1 MEVTVNVQA
10 FEELKRVLSDVP
22 QGRFNVAHWDHCAC
36 GHATRD
42 MWFQTRGFTRCTSF
56 DDAAAFFGIPRL
68 EAIGLF
74 SGGSAVTPGQVI
86 RKIDN
91 VLANWTNEQVQA
103 AAQNARRQAIVDEL
117 LAKAN
122 KASAKARRVAI
133 ALIAVFF

>member
-10 FEELKRVLSDVP
+10 FEELKRVLSSVP

-42 MWFQTRGFTRCTSF
+42 EWFQGRGFTRCNSF
-56 DDAAAFFGIPRL
+56 DDAAAFFGIPRS

-74 SGGSAVTPGQVI
+74 SGGSAATPGEVI

-91 VLANWTNEQVQA
+91 LLANGTNEQDQA
-103 AAQNARRQAIVDEL
+103 AAQNARRQAIIDEL
-117 LAKAN
+117 LATAN
-122 KASAKARRVAI
+122 KAAAKARRVAT